1 MAVMNETA
9 ALHRLLEV
17 ALAVAAERRTEPVL
31 RTVLD
36 AARDLAGARYAAI
49 GVPDGDGGFATF
61 LTVGIDSETWDR
73 IGTLPR
79 THGLLGAVLRDGT
92 PIRLDDLRQDPRY
105 GGWWPKAHPR
115 MTAFLGVPI
124 IAGGEI
130 LAELYLADKADGS
143 GSATFTDTDQR
154 YVETL
159 AGQAA
164 LALVNAQRHER
175 ARELSVAAERT
186 RLARDLHDSL
196 TQTLF
201 SLTLSAES
209 ATTLAGDRDAR
220 LRAVLDQV
228 RSLSTAALEEL
239 RTLVDTL
246 RPADPDTDGL
256 AVALR
261 KRVELLRRV
270 HDLPIDFTVSGKLPR
285 ARSVEGE
292 LMRIASEALGNA
304 LQHAEAH
311 HLRVTLSYV
320 RPLVRLEV
328 ADDGAGFDLAG
339 TLHATRRLGLRSM
352 RERAAALGGNLHI
365 DTAPGRGTT
374 VVAEVPL

>member
-1 MAVMNETA
+1 
-9 ALHRLLEV
+9 
-17 ALAVAAERRTEPVL
+17 
-31 RTVLD
+31 
-36 AARDLAGARYAAI
+36 
-49 GVPDGDGGFATF
+49 
-61 LTVGIDSETWDR
+61 
-73 IGTLPR
+73 
-79 THGLLGAVLRDGT
+79 
-92 PIRLDDLRQDPRY
+92 
-105 GGWWPKAHPR
+105 
-115 MTAFLGVPI
+115 
-124 IAGGEI
+124 
-130 LAELYLADKADGS
+130 
-143 GSATFTDTDQR
+143 
-154 YVETL
+154 L

-270 HDLPIDFTVSGKLPR
+270 HDLPIEFTVSGKLPR

-292 LMRIASEALGNA
+292 LLRIAAEALGNA
-304 LQHAEAH
+304 LQHAEPR
-311 HLRVTLSYV
+311 HLSVTLSYV
-320 RPLVRLEV
+320 RPLARLEV

-339 TLHATRRLGLRSM
+339 TLRATRRLGLVSM
-352 RERAAALGGNLHI
+352 RERAAALGGTLRI